1 MSKPRQVKRPAAG
14 NARDA
19 AAASDAAATRQA
31 TVASDTADVEV
42 FRAAVRDV
50 RPLRA
55 AAKVAPPPPRVR
67 KRRVAARTSSDAA
80 NDLPPPLVAA
90 DVLAEE
96 RLSFH
101 RAGVREQ
108 VLRRLRRGLLPIEAE
123 LDLHGHDQAR
133 ARELLAGFIAAARA
147 RGNRCL
153 RIIHGK
159 GMRSGNR
166 GAMLKSAVNTWLRHH
181 YDVLAFTSAKGIDGG
196 AGAVYVLLRV

>member
-1 MSKPRQVKRPAAG
+1 MAVTPDSDLEAEHAMTKPRPLKRKPAGTPNDIAG
-14 NARDA
+14 
-19 AAASDAAATRQA
+19 ASDADALA
-31 TVASDTADVEV
+31 

-55 AAKVAPPPPRVR
+55 SPKVTAPPPVR
-67 KRRVAARTSSDAA
+67 KRRAARPASPPDVE
-80 NDLPPPLVAA
+80 LPGPLVAA
-90 DVLAEE
+90 DVLPEE
-96 RLSFH
+96 SLSFH
-101 RAGVREQ
+101 RSGVRDQ

-133 ARELLAGFIAAARA
+133 ARELLAEFLSAARA

-153 RIIHGK
+153 RVIHGK
-159 GMRSGNR
+159 GLRSGSR

-196 AGAVYVLLRV
+196 TGAVYVLLRA